1 MQICRKVVSSWLYFS
16 NFFLFTSFEFIS
28 NPTAIFDF
36 EISFSIGVPISPK
49 PATTSFDFK
58 L

>member
-36 EISFSIGVPISPK
+36 ETSLSIGPPISPR